1 MEWCGGGWRGG
12 GSARFSIRNAQ
23 HGAATVTV
31 KGDRPTRHHPMGA
44 GVRRSS
50 GPALVSAGTKLW
62 RLGQNLAARFRREGF
77 TSKHMEERL
86 HTHAPSFRRP
96 PSYEQ
101 GLMDAV
107 KEGGS
112 DLRRNDSDS
121 SVQLRDPLRR
131 NDSDGSVQSR
141 EDEQPIAGGRR
152 NSRPSREC
160 GLKLNRPPPS
170 PLPAD

>member
-1 MEWCGGGWRGG
+1 
-12 GSARFSIRNAQ
+12 
-23 HGAATVTV
+23 
-31 KGDRPTRHHPMGA
+31 
-44 GVRRSS
+44 
-50 GPALVSAGTKLW
+50 
-62 RLGQNLAARFRREGF
+62 
-77 TSKHMEERL
+77 MEERL

-101 GLMDAV
+101 GLVDAI

-121 SVQLRDPLRR
+121 SVQSRDPLRR

-152 NSRPSREC
+152 NSRPSRDC

>member
-1 MEWCGGGWRGG
+1 MVVVGAAAAA
-12 GSARFSIRNAQ
+12 ARFSAQSRNAQ
-23 HGAATVTV
+23 HGAAPI

-44 GVRRSS
+44 GARRAS
-50 GPALVSAGTKLW
+50 GPALVSFGTKLW

-77 TSKHMEERL
+77 ISKHKMEERL

-101 GLMDAV
+101 GLMDAI

-152 NSRPSREC
+152 NSRPSRDC